1 MAITKFCLRYSDFPE
16 SIVGQRMNALFEA
29 IVIAVE
35 YGEYI
40 YTKSLTYHVLSFILE
55 CTVLLPDIL
64 VPQNIGT
71 IAAELSVTMLTVL
84 PHLSSQEIKEK
95 MLEYLLIQA
104 ESPLS
109 GLLSNF
115 PSYVP
120 IEWLFDQKISSP
132 AVYKSLQCQSALHAT
147 SDLLKKFIISFQDEH
162 VETFLILF
170 ECRQSV
176 SCETLAKCA
185 VENSKP
191 QIASII
197 MCKLKSEKCY
207 GFLNKVV
214 RQFDDKLMATFVLKC
229 SPKMRRDLIKI
240 VLFSNEDF
248 KKRKDIINIV
258 LKSGPIETNDPIDF
272 VDVLRQSMEF
282 LLFDPNILETL
293 FKIGFSFGKS
303 SKGLTKL
310 ILKKRDQLK
319 RRISI
324 LCILLENKVN
334 IDDLSIAYSSNQ
346 PEKPGTPLHAAIEL
360 AIETG

>member
-1 MAITKFCLRYSDFPE
+1 
-16 SIVGQRMNALFEA
+16 MNALFEA

-84 PHLSSQEIKEK
+84 PHLSSQEMKEK